1 MYCVFISVAVSTPE
15 PVFVLT
21 TVGVLVHL
29 CLQSSDRDREPRRYL
44 IESFIE
50 RYPGGKRKKAKGLF
64 GILRGHQKN
73 SSKSALG
80 LYCSTCGCVPLTL
93 SLQGEARQGEAGEI
107 AFRAFDCHHY
117 HHQQLEFR
125 GICGLGIKEASVLI
139 EWVRRFFFFVWL

>member
-1 MYCVFISVAVSTPE
+1 
-15 PVFVLT
+15 
-21 TVGVLVHL
+21 
-29 CLQSSDRDREPRRYL
+29 
-44 IESFIE
+44 
-50 RYPGGKRKKAKGLF
+50 
-64 GILRGHQKN
+64 
-73 SSKSALG
+73 
-80 LYCSTCGCVPLTL
+80 VPLTL